1 MGDLKEEKLQILNMV
16 EDGKITSQEGMN
28 LLQAI
33 SGKNGTKKE
42 YSNNRNPKWFK
53 VKISESDSKNK
64 VNVTIP
70 LSLINLGMKFANR
83 FAPSFIPELESAGL
97 SEEDICEIFEEIK
110 NGASGK
116 IVDIESEDGE
126 KVEIIVE

>member
-1 MGDLKEEKLQILNMV
+1 MDNLKEEKLQVLKMV

-28 LLQAI
+28 LLEAL
-33 SGKNGTKKE
+33 SGNNGNKKE
-42 YSNNRNPKWFK
+42 YVNNKSPKWFK
-53 VKISESDSKNK
+53 VRIYEPGNNNR

-70 LSLINLGMKFANR
+70 LSLVNLGMKFANK
-83 FAPSFIPELESAGL
+83 FAPDFVPELENAGL
-97 SEEDICEIFEEIK
+97 SEEDIFEIFEEIK

-116 IVDIESEDGE
+116 IVDIESENGE